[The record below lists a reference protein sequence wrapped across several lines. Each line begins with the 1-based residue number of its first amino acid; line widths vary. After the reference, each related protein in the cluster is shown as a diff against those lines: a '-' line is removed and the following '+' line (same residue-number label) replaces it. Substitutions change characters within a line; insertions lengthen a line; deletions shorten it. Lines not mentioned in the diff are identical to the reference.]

1 LQLCLQVV
9 NVMPGG
15 YLEDNAQLELVVQHA
30 VAACAA
36 DDLRPALV
44 SNVQLVSAQGLELS
58 HPHLLSSVPAGG
70 VTEHTYVLSYQLA
83 ADCALVTPQ
92 MEECAL
98 SEKIALVAE
107 QHAAGNLVRA
117 LAAEPDVNTFVSQ
130 PAPAELGHSQYAASG
145 PVAGVLAGLLLLAF
159 GTVWALRN
167 CGANKQPAAPE
178 GSPMRPSSVSCRC

>member
-1 LQLCLQVV
+1 
-9 NVMPGG
+9 MPAG
-15 YLEDNAQLELVVQHA
+15 YLEDQGQLELVVQHA

-36 DDLRPALV
+36 EDVRPNLV

-83 ADCALVTPQ
+83 ADCALVKPQ

-117 LAAEPDVNTFVSQ
+117 LAAEPDENIFIPE
-130 PAPAELGHSQYAASG
+130 PAQAGNSKYAASG

-167 CGANKQPAAPE
+167 CGASKQPAAPE
-178 GSPMRPSSVSCRC
+178 GSPIRPSSVSCRC